1 MMLRLFVTGICAW
14 TFAAGGFAAE
24 STPLIPAD
32 GAGSVSGAWKT
43 TDNTTAG
50 NAEGGAAIWMSPGEY
65 RDAEVSVRF
74 NVENPGARA
83 GVLLRAHRLEKMSD
97 PSQQALYGY
106 RINIDPAAKD
116 GTAGILEENGRGRL
130 AFPSID
136 AQEAVVQ
143 GWNTLEASAKGDVIE
158 VRLNG
163 VIACR
168 LQDEAFTAGR
178 IALIV
183 EPPDGQEKATVQ
195 FEDARVN
202 DLGDATA
209 WKSLF
214 DGKTL
219 VGWKEWGSEK
229 WTVVDGTIQGR
240 RGPKNSEG
248 YLATEK
254 IWSDFRVRGEF
265 KMLGDGN
272 YGLFYHSRIKP
283 KDDGYPVIS
292 GVQGEVMPGRPAET
306 GRLYESYRRGWL
318 MPKNHTDIG
327 SWALREGEWNSVEIR
342 SRGNHATTWVNGIRV
357 IDLIDPAPQVFEG
370 SFALQLHTGDGA
382 GIDWRGL
389 YVEE

>member
-1 MMLRLFVTGICAW
+1 MILRLLAV
-14 TFAAGGFAAE
+14 AALAAALASHGLAAE
-24 STPLIPAD
+24 SKPLAPGD
-32 GAGSVSGAWKT
+32 GPGLVSGAWKASDKT
-43 TDNTTAG
+43 TSGSAD
-50 NAEGGAAIWMSPGEY
+50 GGPAIWMSSDEY

-74 NVENPGARA
+74 NVETPGARA

-106 RINIDPAAKD
+106 RVNIDPASKD

-136 AQEAVVQ
+136 AQEAIVE
-143 GWNTLEASAKGDVIE
+143 GWNTLVASARGDVLD

-168 LQDEAFTAGR
+168 LQDEAFIAGR

-183 EPPDGQEKATVQ
+183 EPPDGQEKATIQ
-195 FEDARVN
+195 FEDARVT
-202 DLGDATA
+202 DLGDSTA
-209 WKSLF
+209 WSPLF

-219 VGWKEWGSEK
+219 TGWKEWGSEK
-229 WTVVDGTIQGR
+229 WTVVEGTIQGR

-248 YLATEK
+248 YLATEE

-327 SWALREGEWNSVEIR
+327 SWALREGEWNSIEIR
-342 SRGNHATTWVNGIRV
+342 TRGNHVTSWVNGIRV
-357 IDLIDPAPQVFEG
+357 IDLVDPAPQVFEG